1 MPDMPNVGPLP
12 PTPPPYKFDRAVL
25 FAVGIGAPVLFALSM
40 GEPRAAL
47 FAGVGAL
54 FALMTDPRRSI
65 GVRVA
70 AVVIALFLIVGAG
83 TLGVVLQQQ
92 RVAIFMAVV
101 LITFLS
107 GLPKPYFPY
116 LTIVGKL
123 CAGVVIVTSAGFAA
137 TPAAAGAFVGGGL
150 AAALATVVVVRWR
163 DAMGTTLTP
172 YAEVRGLLS
181 GERNPLYYAVALAVT
196 VALAMLL
203 ADRLHATLPGW
214 VGLTVLFV
222 MHPDDATALKLMGQ
236 RIGGTLVGIIIAG
249 IVVHLVHDQ
258 WWLAALVIGLAAL
271 MPKATAV
278 NYFWMCTV
286 FTSLV
291 MILLD
296 LSLLATGGDAT
307 LLLWR
312 FYDTLLGCA
321 VAGSVLLVLYGAR
334 RWHERRTGG
343 KREVQA
349 IDAPPDSPNLRH
361 PDDDD

>member
-1 MPDMPNVGPLP
+1 MSTLRNLGSLP
-12 PTPPPYKFDRAVL
+12 QAPPPYKFDRAVL
-25 FAVGIGAPVLFALSM
+25 FAVGIGAPMLLALAV

-65 GVRVA
+65 AVRV
-70 AVVIALFLIVGAG
+70 VSVLIALGLIVGAG
-83 TLGVVLQQQ
+83 TLGVLLQQQ
-92 RVAIFMAVV
+92 RVAVFLAVV
-101 LITFLS
+101 VITFLS

-123 CAGVVIVTSAGFAA
+123 CAAVVIVTSAGFAA

-150 AAALATVVVVRWR
+150 AATLATVVVVRWR
-163 DAMGTTLTP
+163 DAMGTALTP
-172 YAEVRGLLS
+172 YDEVSGLLA
-181 GERNPLYYAVALAVT
+181 GERNPLYYAIALAVT
-196 VALAMLL
+196 VALALGR
-203 ADRLHATLPGW
+203 ADRLDATLPGW

-222 MHPDDATALKLMGQ
+222 MHPDDATALKLMVQ
-236 RIGGTLVGIIIAG
+236 RLGGTLVGIAIAG
-249 IVVHLVHDQ
+249 IFVHWVHDQ

-291 MILLD
+291 MLLLD

-321 VAGSVLLVLYGAR
+321 VAGAVLLVLYGAQ
-334 RWHERRTGG
+334 RWREQRAATGIY
-343 KREVQA
+343 R
-349 IDAPPDSPNLRH
+349 P
-361 PDDDD
+361 